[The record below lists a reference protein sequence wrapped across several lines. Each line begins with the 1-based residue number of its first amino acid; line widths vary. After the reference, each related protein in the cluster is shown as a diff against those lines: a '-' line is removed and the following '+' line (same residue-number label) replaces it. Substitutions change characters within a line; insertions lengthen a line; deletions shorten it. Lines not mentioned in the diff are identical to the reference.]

1 MGWIETARKG
11 CFIEQIQKNVLLG
24 LGGNVGDVRDHLYNS
39 LKFLKASGDVQVI
52 RVSPIYE
59 TLPWGLEDQ
68 PVFLNICVEI
78 NTGLKPESLLQLCH
92 RVEHS
97 LKRRRTVKWGP
108 RTIDIDIL
116 MIGEETVKLADLT
129 VPHPRITERAFVLVP
144 LADIAPEWKLEG
156 QSIVSWRQQ
165 CDDRG
170 VIKVAENEIFGDLI
184 SLSPPQGRGST
195 NDELNG
201 QGGQ

>member
-1 MGWIETARKG
+1 MKASRTEIKS
-11 CFIEQIQKNVLLG
+11 EQTKQMPKNVLLG

-39 LKFLKASGDVQVI
+39 LKFLMASGDVQVI

-59 TLPWGLEDQ
+59 TPPWGLEDQ

-78 NTGLKPESLLQLCH
+78 KTGLKPESLLRLCH
-92 RVEHS
+92 RAEHS

-116 MIGEETVKLADLT
+116 LIGEETIKLADLT

-156 QSIVSWRQQ
+156 QSIAFWRQQ
-165 CDDRG
+165 CDDSG
-170 VIKVAENEIFGDLI
+170 VKKVAENDIFGDLI
-184 SLSPPQGRGST
+184 SLSTPQGSRFH
-195 NDELNG
+195 
-201 QGGQ
+201 QR